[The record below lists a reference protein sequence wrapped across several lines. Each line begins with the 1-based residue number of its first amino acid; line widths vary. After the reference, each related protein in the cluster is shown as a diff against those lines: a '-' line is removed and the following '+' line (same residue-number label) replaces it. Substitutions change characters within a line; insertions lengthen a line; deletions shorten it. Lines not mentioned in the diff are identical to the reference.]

1 MAKEVVGETK
11 FQVPG
16 GQATPAPPV
25 GTALGKFG
33 VNLGDFVTQFNDR
46 TRELN
51 GTPVP
56 VIVTVSGLRFPIGTY
71 SPGPYTSE

>member
-51 GTPVP
+51 GC
-56 VIVTVSGLRFPIGTY
+56 LL
-71 SPGPYTSE
+71 YTSPSPRD